1 VTQTTDETTE
11 QTPPL
16 RRLGDFHVHPV
27 GLGAMPLSWEGML
40 EHRDRALQTVHAA
53 LDAGVTHLD
62 TANIYSPSWDAMGH
76 NEALV
81 AEALRT
87 WSGDASPVV
96 VASKAGIV
104 LREDG
109 GVRDASADGLQR
121 ACEASLTAL
130 GRDVVDV
137 YYLHRAEPGR
147 PYAEQVANLLAL
159 QEAGLVRHVAVSNVT
174 PQMLDVALQVAGGP
188 DDGGLVAVQ
197 NEFSPRFREHSELVD
212 TCARHGIAFVP
223 WSPFG
228 GAARAS
234 EVGSRFADFA
244 GVAADH
250 DVSAHQVA
258 LAWLLSLSPTVLP
271 IPGSTR
277 PATIRDSVAAASL
290 VLSDAERARLS
301 ATAPEDSSQHP
312 DDEPTPPLR

>member
-1 VTQTTDETTE
+1 MAQTLD

-16 RRLGDFHVHPV
+16 RRLGDLRVHPV
-27 GLGAMPLSWEGML
+27 GLGVMPLSWEGML
-40 EHRDRALQTVHAA
+40 DHRDRALQTVHAA

-87 WSGDASPVV
+87 WSGDASTVV

-104 LREDG
+104 LTADG
-109 GVRDASADGLQR
+109 GTRDASADGLRR

-159 QEAGLVRHVAVSNVT
+159 QDAGLVRHVAVSNVT
-174 PQMLDVALQVAGGP
+174 PRMLEVALQVGGGP
-188 DDGGLVAVQ
+188 DDGGVVAVQ
-197 NEFSPRFREHSELVD
+197 NEFSPRFREHAEVVD
-212 TCARHGIAFVP
+212 TCARTGIAFVP

-228 GAARAS
+228 GADRAS
-234 EVGSRFADFA
+234 EVGSRYADFA
-244 GVAADH
+244 EVAVAH

-277 PATIRDSVAAASL
+277 PSTIRDSVAAASL
-290 VLSDAERARLS
+290 ALSDEERSRLS
-301 ATAPEDSSQHP
+301 ATAPEGSSQYP
-312 DDEPTPPLR
+312 DDEPVPPLR

>member
-1 VTQTTDETTE
+1 MTQSSDQTTG
-11 QTPPL
+11 QAPSL

-27 GLGAMPLSWEGML
+27 GLGAMPLSWEGMV
-40 EHRDRALQTVHAA
+40 EDRDRALQTVHAA

-62 TANIYSPSWDAMGH
+62 TANIYSPSWEATGH

-81 AEALRT
+81 DEALRT
-87 WSGDASPVV
+87 WSGDASTVV

-104 LREDG
+104 LTADG
-109 GVRDASADGLQR
+109 AVRDASADGLRR

-147 PYAEQVANLLAL
+147 PYAEQVANLLSL
-159 QEAGLVRHVAVSNVT
+159 REAGLVRHVAVSNVT
-174 PQMLDVALQVAGGP
+174 PQMLDVAIQVAGGP

-197 NEFSPRFREHSELVD
+197 NEFSPRFREHFEVVG
-212 TCARHGIAFVP
+212 TCARNGIAFVP

-228 GAARAS
+228 GADRAS
-234 EVGSRFADFA
+234 EVGSRFSDFA
-244 GVAADH
+244 EVATAH

-258 LAWLLSLSPTVLP
+258 LAWLLSLSPTVVP

-290 VLSDAERARLS
+290 VLSDEERARLS
-301 ATAPEDSSQHP
+301 ATAPGGSSQYP
-312 DDEPTPPLR
+312 DDEPAPALR

>member
-1 VTQTTDETTE
+1 MTDQTSA
-11 QTPPL
+11 PAL
-16 RRLGDFHVHPV
+16 RRLGDFQVHPI
-27 GLGAMPLSWEGML
+27 GLGAMPLSWGGML
-40 EHRDRALQTVHAA
+40 AHRDRALQTVHAA

-87 WSGDASPVV
+87 WSGDQKSVV

-104 LREDG
+104 LGEDG
-109 GVRDASADGLQR
+109 GFRDASADGLRR

-130 GRDVVDV
+130 DRDVVDV

-159 QEAGLVRHVAVSNVT
+159 RDAGLVRHVALSNVS
-174 PQMLDVALQVAGGP
+174 PEMLDVAVEVAGGP
-188 DDGGLVAVQ
+188 DDGGVVAVQ
-197 NEFSPRFREHSELVD
+197 NEFSPRFREHSRLVT
-212 TCARHGIAFVP
+212 TCAERGIAYVP

-228 GAARAS
+228 GADRAA
-234 EVGSRFADFA
+234 EVGSRYVAFAE
-244 GVAADH
+244 VAEAH
-250 DVSAHQVA
+250 GVSAHQVA
-258 LAWLLSLSPTVLP
+258 LAWLLSLSPTVIP

-277 PATIRDSVAAASL
+277 PQTIVDSVAAAGL
-290 VLSDAERARLS
+290 RLS
-301 ATAPEDSSQHP
+301 ASEQARLGATEPEGSSQYP
-312 DDEPTPPLR
+312 DDQPEPPMR